1 MDERKQRFEER
12 YRTGNMP
19 WDIGRPDYN
28 LIQIL
33 DAYEIPRGKALEIGC
48 GTGDNALFL
57 AEKGFEVVGTEIVEQ
72 AQEAACKK
80 AKKRGKECRFVLMDI
95 LEREIPGGPF
105 VFAFDR
111 GCFHSFD
118 SEEKRK
124 RFARSVK
131 EHLGAGGYWLSLI
144 GNADEDRKGPGPP
157 QRTALEIVQ
166 AVEPFFEIILLQS
179 GHFDSNLKP
188 PPRNWVMLARR
199 R

>member
-12 YRTGNMP
+12 YRMGNMP
-19 WDIGRPDYN
+19 WDIGRPDHN

-72 AQEAACKK
+72 AMEAACKK
-80 AKKRGKECRFVLMDI
+80 AKKREKECRFVLMDI
-95 LEREIPGGPF
+95 LEREIPGRPF

-118 SEEKRK
+118 SEENRK

-131 EHLGAGGYWLSLI
+131 EHLGPGGYWLSLI
-144 GNADEDRKGPGPP
+144 GNADEERKGPGPP

-166 AVEPFFEIILLQS
+166 AVEPFFEIILLKS
-179 GHFDSNLKP
+179 GHFDSNMKP